1 MMMHINTPGTAPIA
15 LAPFG
20 CVVRS
25 VVTVSF
31 GASTPAAA

>member
-1 MMMHINTPGTAPIA
+1 MMMHINTPGTTPIA
-15 LAPFG
+15 FAPFG

-31 GASTPAAA
+31 GALTPTAA